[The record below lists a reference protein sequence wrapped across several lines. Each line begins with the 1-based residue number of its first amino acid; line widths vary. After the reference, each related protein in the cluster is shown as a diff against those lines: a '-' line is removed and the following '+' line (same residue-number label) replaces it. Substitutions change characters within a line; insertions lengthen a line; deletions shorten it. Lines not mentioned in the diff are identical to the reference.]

1 MSSPLSDLQKREVSI
16 AARQAY
22 DVWPEREAFA
32 AINPEFS
39 ATARFD
45 AWRRAEQEKAVGIS
59 SLRACTQEHYG
70 RLLGHFQA
78 LAGHTAAAT
87 RTLAR
92 DADNGRRIARY
103 KLDQALGERGLSPGY
118 AATICQA
125 KFKCPLQNAT
135 EKQLWKLVFDVR
147 SRRKAPPA
155 ATSFKPDDLCP
166 W

>member
-1 MSSPLSDLQKREVSI
+1 MSSPLSDLQKREISI

-22 DVWPEREAFA
+22 AAWPEREAFA
-32 AINPEFS
+32 AINSEFS

-45 AWRRAEQEKAVGIS
+45 AWRRAEQDKAVGVS

-78 LAGHTAAAT
+78 LAGHAAAAT

-103 KLDQALGERGLSPGY
+103 KLDQALRERGLEPGY
-118 AATICQA
+118 AATICKA
-125 KFKCPLQNAT
+125 KFKCALQAAT
-135 EKQLWKLVFDVR
+135 EKQLWKLVYDVR
-147 SRRKAPPA
+147 SRRPAPKA
-155 ATSFKPDDLCP
+155 TTTFKPDDTCP